1 MNFSFLRACGLF
13 FFVFFS
19 THNLANAGLL
29 VKPDLEKLL
38 GEQFLVGDIQ
48 PGMPVWPLFAKN
60 PPPAEAPASPEQA
73 NPSTSSPDPATVTSK
88 PALLAYAF
96 ETVDFEPVRGY
107 GGKPINVLVVMDL
120 KGNFLES
127 KLLEHKEPLFRSEA
141 RTAILAK
148 FAAQYAGLS
157 LRHNIQIYGFQAT
170 PFRDDKTANLHGVQ
184 AGTVSAKAIDKT
196 ILLSA
201 ASVALAHEEAAAT
214 GAIAGAVVNT
224 AGAGAQ
230 KSVNEHPAKL
240 DWSQLL
246 SRGMVSEQSFTRAE
260 LERHFAGTR
269 GEGADKL
276 AATAPNETALT
287 VHVALVSLPVIGR
300 NLLDMEGWRLLSTN
314 RRTAQAVMVTES
326 GPMARMS
333 YESQRMVQELPF
345 VLKQN
350 GQELSFRGMSYDK
363 GMVMPGYPDVN
374 GRVHFLIVNN
384 ATPLDPTQPFELSL
398 KWGRRY
404 GSFPTQ
410 VVRVEFPLDYN
421 FNGWRLQLSD
431 MLDTDWEELSWYQA
445 WQTRKLEI
453 AALLLGLIVL
463 TSGLVL
469 QKRLSV
475 KTTRLKIL
483 RSLYLIFTVGFV
495 GWYAQGQLT
504 IVNITASLDELRHGG
519 DLGFFMNDP
528 MTVILWIFV
537 AGTLLVWG
545 RGTFCGWLCP
555 FGALQELV
563 SMITQAVGIKQ
574 RRLKAALDAK
584 LKWIKYLVLA
594 VIVASVWVAPSF
606 AEIAVE
612 IEPFKTAISL
622 YFVRDWPYVVWAAA
636 CLGLSVFV
644 YRGYCRYICPLG
656 AALAATNVLQRW
668 SWIPRREACGT
679 PCQTCRH
686 RCEYQ
691 AIEPTGKVNYSEC
704 FQCLDCVSIYQ
715 DEQRCLPLIQNRKAK
730 TRVIPIHAGE
740 SA

>member
-13 FFVFFS
+13 FLVFLS
-19 THNLANAGLL
+19 TLSLVHAGQ
-29 VKPDLEKLL
+29 VTKADLESLL

-48 PGMPVWPLFAKN
+48 PGMPLWPLFAKN
-60 PPPAEAPASPEQA
+60 PSPAEA
-73 NPSTSSPDPATVTSK
+73 SPDAPAVSTASSK

-120 KGNFLES
+120 KGQFLES
-127 KLLEHKEPLFRSEA
+127 KLLDHKEPLFRSEV

-148 FAAQYAGLS
+148 FAAQYVGLTTQ
-157 LRHNIQIYGFQAT
+157 HNIQIYGFQAT
-170 PFRDDKTANLHGVQ
+170 PFRDDKTANLHGIQ
-184 AGTVSAKAIDKT
+184 AGTVTAKAIDKT

-201 ASVALAHEEAAAT
+201 ASVAIAHEEAAAS
-214 GAIAGAVVNT
+214 GGIAGSQSAAAQ
-224 AGAGAQ
+224 AGVH
-230 KSVNEHPAKL
+230 KPSNENPSKL
-240 DWSQLL
+240 EWSQLL
-246 SRGMVSEQSFTRAE
+246 SRGMVSEQHFTRAE
-260 LERHFAGTR
+260 LEKRFEGTKSAGS
-269 GEGADKL
+269 DKL
-276 AATAPNETALT
+276 ADTAPQEIALT
-287 VHVALVSLPVIGR
+287 VRVALVSLPVIGR
-300 NLLDMEGWRLLSTN
+300 NLLDNEGWRLLSTN
-314 RRTAQAVMVTES
+314 RRAAQALMVTET

-363 GMVMPGYPDVN
+363 GMVMPGYPDPN

-384 ATPLDPTQPFELSL
+384 ATPLDPTQPFDLSL

-410 VVRVEFPLDYN
+410 VDRVEFPLTYN

-431 MLDTDWEELSWYQA
+431 MVDTSWEEATWYEA

-453 AALLLGLIVL
+453 ATLLLGLIVL

-469 QKRLSV
+469 QKRLSA
-475 KTTRLKIL
+475 TTKRLKIL

-519 DLGFFMNDP
+519 DLSFFMNDP

-545 RGTFCGWLCP
+545 RSTFCGWLCP
-555 FGALQELV
+555 FGALQELI
-563 SMITQAVGIKQ
+563 SMVTQAVGVKQ
-574 RRLKAALDAK
+574 RRLKAVLDAR
-584 LKWIKYLVLA
+584 LKWIKYGVLS

-622 YFVRDWPYVVWAAA
+622 YFVRDWPYVVWAVA
-636 CLGLSVFV
+636 CLALSVFV

-691 AIEPTGKVNYSEC
+691 AIDTKGTVNYSEC

-715 DEQRCLPLIQNRKAK
+715 DKQRCLPLIQKEKRKAK
-730 TRVIPIHAGE
+730 RVIPIHAGE